1 MTGSPLVAS
10 LELGGTK
17 CIAALV
23 EGHQVRESVRVATGD
38 DAAATL
44 TALNGVLTAWHGA
57 HGLAAI
63 GIASFGPVDL
73 DRRSATYGHILP
85 TPKPG
90 WSGVDLVGAVRAGLA
105 LPIGL
110 DTDVAGAAMAEGLWG
125 AAQGCHTHAYVTIGT
140 GVGLGLIVNGTPL
153 HGRLHPEGGHVP
165 IRRAAGD
172 DFAGTC
178 PFHGDCLEGLVSGPA
193 LAARAGRPG
202 AELEDD
208 DPLWALVAD
217 EIGQFMA
224 MLILMAAPQRIV
236 LGGGVVQGRAGLMA
250 RIHTA
255 TARWLGG
262 YVREGDAAALAGVI
276 VPPGLGE
283 QSGILGGAAL
293 AMAALDQAC

>member
-23 EGHQVRESVRVATGD
+23 EGRVVRESVRVATGE

-44 TALNGVLTAWHGA
+44 VALNDILAGWHEKQR
-57 HGLAAI
+57 LAAI
-63 GIASFGPVDL
+63 GIASFGPIDL
-73 DRRSATYGHILP
+73 DPRSVTYGHILP

-90 WSGVDLVGAVRAGLA
+90 WSGIDLVGAVRARLA

-110 DTDVAGAAMAEGLWG
+110 DTDVAGAAMAEGMWG

-140 GVGLGLIVNGTPL
+140 GVGMGLIVNGQPL

-165 IRRAAGD
+165 IRRAPGD
-172 DFAGTC
+172 PFAGTC

-202 AELEDD
+202 AELEED
-208 DPLWALVAD
+208 DPLWARVAD

-224 MLILMAAPQRIV
+224 MLVLMNAPQRIV
-236 LGGGVVQGRAGLMA
+236 LGGGVVQGRSGLMA
-250 RIHTA
+250 RIHAA

-262 YVREGDAAALAGVI
+262 YVREGDPAALAGAI

-293 AMAALDQAC
+293 AMAALAEAG